1 MKARQAAD
9 GTAGEYVFVYGQQD
23 APRLGQ
29 QMVGRLITGETHL
42 IKFLQNTLGR
52 KDLTVHGFRATFKSW
67 QVDHYPHF
75 EIAGEM
81 ALDHAVGTEV
91 RRIYARDAKM
101 IKQRRQLMDA
111 WAAYCGRTEPLDAK
125 IIPMR
130 AAKQSSGAGGK

>member
-1 MKARQAAD
+1 M
-9 GTAGEYVFVYGQQD
+9 
-23 APRLGQ
+23 GQ
-29 QMVGRLITGETHL
+29 QMVGQPIMGDTHL

-52 KDLTVHGFRATFKSW
+52 KDLTVHGFRSSFKSW
-67 QVDHYPHF
+67 QVDHYPLF

-111 WAAYCGRTEPLDAK
+111 WAEYCGRPEPLDAK
-125 IIPMR
+125 GYPDADSPANGQVR
-130 AAKQSSGAGGK
+130 RTSRCQ